1 MAAVKAVGAQGA
13 VRGPGTWER
22 VVVVAKGQGRME
34 RAAAAARV
42 AEATGVARAAVVRVA
57 VRVEA
62 VRVAGETVLIF
73 ARNVI
78 RTVLTRFC
86 TS

>member
-34 RAAAAARV
+34 RAAAAARAV
-42 AEATGVARAAVVRVA
+42 EATGVARAVEVRVA
-57 VRVEA
+57 A
-62 VRVAGETVLIF
+62 KAALVL
-73 ARNVI
+73 
-78 RTVLTRFC
+78 LTPPH
-86 TS
+86 